1 MSEHHHFWDG
11 VIRKLWPSETE
22 KFRDHLLR
30 LDKDSRRMRFAHAVS
45 DSFIEDYASRMND
58 MGAIVY
64 AFIENGEVRAVAELK
79 KLGDTWGQEAEAAFS
94 VENGY
99 QEKGIG
105 TELMGR
111 VIRAARN
118 RGVHHL
124 FMSCLSENRKMQAIA
139 LKHEADLRFEYGE
152 VIGEIVPIDSDYFSI
167 MAEAMEDRVG
177 YLLAVLDVSR
187 ARSKFKKL
195 GGSAAEGTTGSDKDA
210 AVQKVPLAKGA

>member
-1 MSEHHHFWDG
+1 MSEQPFWG
-11 VIRKLWPSETE
+11 GTIRKLWPSESD

-45 DSFIEDYASRMND
+45 DNFIDDYAGRMNE

-64 AFIENGEVRAVAELK
+64 GYLEGGEVRAVAELK

-94 VENGY
+94 VEPGY

-111 VIRAARN
+111 VIRAGRN
-118 RGVHHL
+118 RSVNHL
-124 FMSCLSENRKMQAIA
+124 YMSCLAENRKMQAIA
-139 LKHEADLRFEYGE
+139 RKHEADLRFEYGE
-152 VIGEIVPIDSDYFSI
+152 VIGEIVPIDPNYFSI
-167 MAEAMEDRVG
+167 LAEAMDDRVG

-187 ARSKFKKL
+187 ERTKK
-195 GGSAAEGTTGSDKDA
+195 AA
-210 AVQKVPLAKGA
+210 